1 MATITSPGL
10 AATAKLLN
18 GVDSVPAFTYLATGS
33 GSTAEATGDS
43 ALDTENTANGSARMV
58 ATCSYVAD
66 NKARWIAEFT
76 FTGTVTIREIGIFN
90 AATGGTLLM
99 RHVLTGDKIFESG
112 ESVEITIDVVTA

>member
-1 MATITSPGL
+1 MATITDAGL

-18 GVDSVPAFTYLATGS
+18 GVDSVAPFTHMATGS
-33 GSTAEATGDS
+33 GSTAES
-43 ALDTENTANGSARMV
+43 AGQTALVTENTAYGSARAA

-66 NKARWIAEFT
+66 NKARWIREFD

-90 AATGGTLLM
+90 ASSAGTMLL
-99 RHVLTGDKIFESG
+99 RHVLTGDKVFESG